1 MKLNAKDMDH
11 PKFWTFNRIARK
23 QVGEALTHDFLGRMN
38 DHEAKAVDD
47 AVSALTKVLL
57 MQDARAVAA

>member
-11 PKFWTFNRIARK
+11 PTFWSINRVARK
-23 QVGEALTHDFLGRMN
+23 QVGDALSHDFLGKMN

-47 AVSALTKVLL
+47 AVNALTKVLL